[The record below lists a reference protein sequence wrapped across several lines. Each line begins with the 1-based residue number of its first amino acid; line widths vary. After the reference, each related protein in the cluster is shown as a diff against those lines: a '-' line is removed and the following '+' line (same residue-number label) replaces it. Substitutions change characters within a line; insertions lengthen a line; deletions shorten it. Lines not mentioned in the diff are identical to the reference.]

1 MALKQGGKTMS
12 FLRRH
17 HEAVKFQENKEY
29 LSINLRWKQEILY
42 CPLGE
47 IRTPS
52 PTDTF
57 GHTTPA
63 DTEH

>member
-1 MALKQGGKTMS
+1 MS

-17 HEAVKFQENKEY
+17 HEAVKFQENKEHV
-29 LSINLRWKQEILY
+29 SINLRWKQEILY

-52 PTDTF
+52 LTDTF
-57 GHTTPA
+57 GHTTPV
-63 DTEH
+63 DTGH